1 MISESLINQVRQKM
15 QFAGIKDKRIVF
27 EIEDE
32 GKILIN
38 THEVPYEIEET
49 ETDDYDVKMRAKM
62 SVFEG
67 ILTGTQD
74 PNMAFMMG
82 KLKVDGSTG
91 LAMKLASVLE
101 D

>member
-1 MISESLINQVRQKM
+1 MIPDSLINQVRQKM

>member
-49 ETDDYDVKMRAKM
+49 ETDDYDVKMRAKL

>member
-1 MISESLINQVRQKM
+1 M

-49 ETDDYDVKMRAKM
+49 ETDDYDVKMRAKL